1 VQEVKAHKDGISRA
15 SLQRLLNV
23 NKAMNATRTVHH
35 SFNDY
40 FQNGRKDGRDYAAT
54 LWDDVDF
61 LVEQFNTHIGSTMRA
76 LRQPKTYNDFSC
88 RGMRRE
94 TTAASK
100 LQNEFD
106 KLPAWLE
113 YLKSTNI
120 VFDEPDVEAV
130 VRDMQADNAAADEE
144 PSADAEDGA
153 DAEVAPSRLPAASK
167 WCNTHPPR
175 NGESAEE
182 QSTQTNA
189 LMARSA
195 RHRILWEKQQARQA
209 VEAHE
214 AELEAE
220 RVAVR
225 AVARSNRD
233 WEVDKIINRRE
244 HGGVLQYRVKWKGY
258 ASQHNTWEPAEN
270 LSSAR
275 RAMAMYEKQFKNKK

>member
-1 VQEVKAHKDGISRA
+1 
-15 SLQRLLNV
+15 
-23 NKAMNATRTVHH
+23 
-35 SFNDY
+35 
-40 FQNGRKDGRDYAAT
+40 
-54 LWDDVDF
+54 
-61 LVEQFNTHIGSTMRA
+61 MR
-76 LRQPKTYNDFSC
+76 Q
-88 RGMRRE
+88 E

-100 LQNEFD
+100 LHNEFD
-106 KLPAWLE
+106 KLPEWLE

-130 VRDMQADNAAADEE
+130 VRDMQADNAYADEE

-153 DAEVAPSRLPAASK
+153 DAEVDPSRLPAASK
-167 WCNTHPPR
+167 WCNTHPPI

-209 VEAHE
+209 VEAHG
-214 AELEAE
+214 AELEAD

-225 AVARSNRD
+225 AVARSERD
-233 WEVDKIINRRE
+233 WEVDKITNRRE

-258 ASQHNTWEPAEN
+258 ASQHNT
-270 LSSAR
+270 
-275 RAMAMYEKQFKNKK
+275 